1 MNPVPYSDQYPDEY
15 SPQNS
20 AYSASSGS
28 SGSSPSS
35 ASSGDGASSA
45 NEDVASL
52 SYERAREEL
61 VAVVQRLEAGS
72 VPLEDSLTLWER
84 GEALAQRCQTWLD
97 DARARLAAVA
107 QDESAD

>member
-1 MNPVPYSDQYPDEY
+1 MNPDTYSDHPDGY
-15 SPQNS
+15 STRNS
-20 AYSASSGS
+20 PT
-28 SGSSPSS
+28 SGSSPSASS
-35 ASSGDGASSA
+35 ASSNDGTAGA

-72 VPLEDSLTLWER
+72 VPLEDSLALWER

-97 DARARLAAVA
+97 EARARLAAVA
-107 QDESAD
+107 QDDSED

>member
-1 MNPVPYSDQYPDEY
+1 MNPGPYSDQYPDEY

-20 AYSASSGS
+20 PYSASSGS
-28 SGSSPSS
+28 SGSSASS
-35 ASSGDGASSA
+35 APSAGGA

-72 VPLEDSLTLWER
+72 VPLEDSLALWER

-97 DARARLAAVA
+97 EARARLAAVA
-107 QDESAD
+107 QEDSAD